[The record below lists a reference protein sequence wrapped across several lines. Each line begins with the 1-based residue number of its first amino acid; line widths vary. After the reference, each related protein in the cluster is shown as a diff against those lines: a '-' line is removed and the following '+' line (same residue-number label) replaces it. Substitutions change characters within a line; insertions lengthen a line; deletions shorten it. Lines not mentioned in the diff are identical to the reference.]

1 MALGFLASV
10 AGCGGHSAPA
20 PLHPTSP
27 KPVIPAIPVIAPPTA
42 VSTSATPPGMSAPA
56 PVGAAWGTA
65 DSASLVATSPDR
77 RWLAVCQ
84 ARTDTNGDGRV
95 LAEVGA
101 QGEVRGDRLD
111 GYYLAE
117 PGSGI
122 RIDAFGGADPSGRFV
137 AYVVG
142 DRLVLRDTL
151 SREETPLADADVR
164 DDRGSFLRPRAV
176 SFDPTGRRLLYL
188 RKNGSGDDIV
198 VRDLGTGTEVV
209 VTPGNGDLWRA
220 DFDSTGE
227 FVVARVV
234 ASDTNGNGRLD
245 WPVPQALGSW
255 MRCAVPLSRYAA
267 WERPGDDV
275 TARVAPANGGTAVDA
290 PGLIVPFGDAFVVRD
305 AEGAIVLAK
314 PAGQRTV
321 VAKKSCA
328 GKLLHADPA
337 QGLLIVT
344 CENKKGRS
352 DVRFIAR
359 GAERSLGLELLA
371 PAGDHWAPPG
381 SSFLPLYPGG
391 DTVLVDLRSA
401 STTSL
406 SPGDRVIT
414 VVGDRALILR
424 GRSLV
429 LYTKDAPERILE
441 TAVDPLAHL
450 LRSGSVVAVPPVLV
464 DVATGE
470 VLGRIDGRA
479 LAVSRDG
486 AFLVPRGGSADAT
499 RLATGP
505 FVWETSGQRG
515 NVSAAVSRAPEA
527 SAVPPSVLPIGTPPA
542 K

>member
-1 MALGFLASV
+1 MLSP
-10 AGCGGHSAPA
+10 HSPA
-20 PLHPTSP
+20 PP
-27 KPVIPAIPVIAPPTA
+27 KPLVPSIPVIAPPSV
-42 VSTSATPPGMSAPA
+42 VSTNATAPGPSSPA
-56 PVGAAWGTA
+56 PVGAVWGTA
-65 DSASLVATSPDR
+65 DSASFVAASPDR

-84 ARTDTNGDGRV
+84 ARHDTNGDGRV

-111 GYYLAE
+111 GYYIDE

-142 DRLVLRDTL
+142 GRLVLRDTL
-151 SREETPLADADVR
+151 SREETPLLEADVR

-188 RKNGSGDDIV
+188 RKNGTGDDVV
-198 VRDLGTGTEVV
+198 VRDLGAGTEVV
-209 VTPGNGDLWRA
+209 LALGSGELWRA
-220 DFDSTGE
+220 DFDPTGE
-227 FVVARVV
+227 SVVARMVLV
-234 ASDTNGNGRLD
+234 DTNGNGRLD
-245 WPVPQALGSW
+245 WPVPPATETW
-255 MRCAVPLSRYAA
+255 MRCAAPLSRYAV

-275 TARVAPANGGTAVDA
+275 TARVAPVSGGAAVDV

-305 AEGAIVLAK
+305 AEGAVIVTK
-314 PAGQRTV
+314 PGTQRTV

-328 GKLLHADPA
+328 GKLLHADAA
-337 QGLLIVT
+337 QNLLIVT

-352 DVRFIAR
+352 EVRFIVR
-359 GAERSLGLELLA
+359 GADRSLGVELLA
-371 PAGDHWAPPG
+371 PAGDRWASPG
-381 SSFLPLYPGG
+381 SSLLPLYPGA
-391 DTVLVDLRSA
+391 DTVLVDLRSGDT
-401 STTSL
+401 STL
-406 SPGDRVIT
+406 SPGDRVIA
-414 VVGDRALILR
+414 VVEERVLILR

-429 LYTKDAPERILE
+429 LHAKGAPERILE
-441 TAVDPLAHL
+441 TAVDPLSHM
-450 LRSGSVVAVPPVLV
+450 LRSGPVIAVPPALV
-464 DVATGE
+464 DVSTGE

-486 AFLVPRGGSADAT
+486 AFLVPSGGTADAT

-515 NVSAAVSRAPEA
+515 NVRAEASRTPEA
-527 SAVPPSVLPIGTPPA
+527 SAVPPRVLPIGTPPA